1 MIKRNQLS
9 YYETQSA
16 NIKLRQSE
24 EKWDASYYESQS
36 MKLNLTQNR
45 QSDLWRLQENSDK
58 RKTTM
63 TCYSCDKLSYIAQNC
78 CSKNKMSWQ
87 QLNILQWVQII
98 TPSQSTLIRINEE
111 IESLRQ
117 KLEDTKAQKETSE
130 EWDSDESFT
139 VNTEESQKKSDSDNL
154 VFKDEENFETTQII
168 SIEKLS
174 EKRLKLTL
182 DRTEIWVLNI
192 DKVNSLFRAN
202 YYYNLR
208 NLQHRVLC
216 HIYCVDRICKDHY
229 LNNESHCHMI
239 QCKQHWNECKDDI
252 CSWHLW
258 DKHDVQLFSEHSTEW
273 NKLVWQ
279 SKLLFW
285 DSYEMK
291 NWHYCYHNDCTAHKS
306 DKQKHEFLKKEWKD
320 ISLEE
325 TDSGKELSSCVRE
338 SDKN

>member
-1 MIKRNQLS
+1 M
-9 YYETQSA
+9 
-16 NIKLRQSE
+16 
-24 EKWDASYYESQS
+24 
-36 MKLNLTQNR
+36 
-45 QSDLWRLQENSDK
+45 
-58 RKTTM
+58 
-63 TCYSCDKLSYIAQNC
+63 
-78 CSKNKMSWQ
+78 
-87 QLNILQWVQII
+87 
-98 TPSQSTLIRINEE
+98 PSQSALARIDEE

-182 DRTEIWVLNI
+182 DRTEIWVLDI
-192 DKVNSLFRAN
+192 DKVDSLLRAN

-216 HIYCVDRICKDHY
+216 HIYCVDRMCKNHY
-229 LNNESHCHMI
+229 LNNEPHCCMV
-239 QCKQHWNECKDDI
+239 QCKQCWNKCEDNI

-258 DKHDVQLFSEHSTEW
+258 DKCDVQLFPEHSTGW

-279 SKLLFW
+279 SKLPFW
-285 DSYEMK
+285 DSCKMK
-291 NWHYCYHNDCTAHKS
+291 NWHYCYHNSCITHKP

-320 ISLEE
+320 ISLEG
-325 TDSGKELSSCVRE
+325 TDSGKGPSSCTRE